1 MGEAYRARDSRLNRD
16 VAIKVLHEEGVSSPE
31 LRTRFEREAR
41 SVGALNHPNIVGV
54 YDFGIENGQQYIGSE
69 VVDGGS
75 LRSLLAG
82 GPFPVR
88 RLIDVATQIAD
99 GLAAAHAAGLVH
111 RDLKPENIML
121 AEDCRVKIFDFGLA
135 RPFRLPRV
143 AGSATGE
150 KENLIET
157 AAAPPGNHHITA
169 AGEVFGTAS
178 YMSPEQALGK
188 NIDYRSDQF
197 FFGLVLHEMAA
208 GKQAFAA
215 TARWRPWAPSS
226 ATIPL
231 PLTRSCPLRSN
242 GRSTAVSR
250 KTRSS
255 GMNPRATCTATSA
268 QFATACRKR
277 IPAHHWLHPV
287 GYREEAHPLETR
299 LNRVSSFLGFHD
311 LVLSENS
318 AG

>member
-1 MGEAYRARDSRLNRD
+1 MSPSKCFTKKAFPAPSSAPGLNVRRAPS
-16 VAIKVLHEEGVSSPE
+16 
-31 LRTRFEREAR
+31 AR

-188 NIDYRSDQF
+188 NVDYRSDQF
-197 FFGLVLHEMAA
+197 SFGLVLHEMAA
-208 GKQAFAA
+208 GKQGFARNSA
-215 TARWRPWAPSS
+215 VETMGAIVRDDPPPIDQKLPAPLQWAIDRCLQKDAEQRYESTRDLYRDLRTIRDRLPEAYSSSSLAPSS
-226 ATIPL
+226 WL
-231 PLTRSCPLRSN
+231 PRRSPSVGDSLESCFFFS
-242 GRSTAVSR
+242 
-250 KTRSS
+250 
-255 GMNPRATCTATSA
+255 
-268 QFATACRKR
+268 
-277 IPAHHWLHPV
+277 WLP
-287 GYREEAHPLETR
+287 
-299 LNRVSSFLGFHD
+299 
-311 LVLSENS
+311 
-318 AG
+318 